1 MNYLRTIGGISNG
14 ERETHDFYATDPNA
28 VELLL
33 KLETFNKN
41 IWECACGEGHISN
54 VLKANGYNV
63 RESDLIIWKEGIEQ
77 LDFLKSNEIWNGDII
92 TNPHTNMLLNLSIK
106 H

>member
-1 MNYLRTIGGISNG
+1 MNYLRTIGGISNQ
-14 ERETHDFYATDPNA
+14 ERETHDYYATDPKA

-33 KLETFNKN
+33 NLETFNKN

-63 RESDLIIWKEGIEQ
+63 
-77 LDFLKSNEIWNGDII
+77 
-92 TNPHTNMLLNLSIK
+92 
-106 H
+106 